1 MQPRLIARVIEV
13 RGEGGTIACCFD
25 RDAVR
30 ILNRSRRKG
39 LSAARITPATGQD
52 MKDLAQAKA
61 LLDEINAA
69 ISGYD
74 DVLKER
80 ARDILLE
87 EAFGARPAPGASDEP
102 RTLSPRAHR
111 PGRRGRGAGGALM
124 ERWRPDAM
132 ADRALLGA
140 FVLSG
145 GRADRTVTS
154 QAINAELK
162 RHGLPVPN
170 ITRAIESGLRARPP
184 LMVQK
189 KKLGT
194 TRQARKQYAMT
205 QRGVEYVEAQLA
217 AAAAPAQVVA

>member
-1 MQPRLIARVIEV
+1 
-13 RGEGGTIACCFD
+13 
-25 RDAVR
+25 
-30 ILNRSRRKG
+30 
-39 LSAARITPATGQD
+39 

-74 DVLKER
+74 SVLKER

-87 EAFGARPAPGASDEP
+87 EAFGVRPADGVTARDRRMLL
-102 RTLSPRAHR
+102 RTHR
-111 PGRRGRGAGGALM
+111 SGRKARGATAALM
-124 ERWRPDAM
+124 EEWRPDAM
-132 ADRALLGA
+132 AERALLGA

-170 ITRAIESGLRARPP
+170 ITRAIEGNLRTRPP
-184 LMVQK
+184 LMIQK

-194 TRQARKQYAMT
+194 TRQARKQYAIT
-205 QRGVEYVEAQLA
+205 QAGVDHVEAQLRALA
-217 AAAAPAQVVA
+217 ASGETAE